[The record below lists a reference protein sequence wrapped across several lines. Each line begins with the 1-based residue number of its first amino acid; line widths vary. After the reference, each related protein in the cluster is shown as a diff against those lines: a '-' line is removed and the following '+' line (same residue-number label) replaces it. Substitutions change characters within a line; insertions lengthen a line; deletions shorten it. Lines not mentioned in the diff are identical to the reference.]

1 MVDHRSESHVS
12 VRCSFRL
19 GAATTTTSACH
30 VPYHSSLSGA
40 LTPRPFAGNTRLC
53 LRKTALLVRFML
65 ADWVCESLTGQVES
79 LTRACFFWQSPR
91 LARTHCQNTCR
102 ALILVYLALRITAYA
117 PRKEWC
123 APKGGARLP
132 RWNPDSCTPRCADV
146 RKVLLLPQRVQEPLG
161 RLRLQAQPVQHAG
174 LPLFCRWGAS
184 HPDSG
189 CRAVE
194 ED

>member
-1 MVDHRSESHVS
+1 MRQE
-12 VRCSFRL
+12 RN
-19 GAATTTTSACH
+19 GAPQK
-30 VPYHSSLSGA
+30 V
-40 LTPRPFAGNTRLC
+40 
-53 LRKTALLVRFML
+53 VL
-65 ADWVCESLTGQVES
+65 AFHGG
-79 LTRACFFWQSPR
+79 
-91 LARTHCQNTCR
+91 
-102 ALILVYLALRITAYA
+102 IL
-117 PRKEWC
+117 
-123 APKGGARLP
+123 
-132 RWNPDSCTPRCADV
+132 SCTPRCADV